1 MTKLSNQRFFAV
13 VGGVLS
19 VVVSG
24 AASAQVTAV
33 PSSSSG
39 GYSYLTDT
47 VATQLISTTSLQQM
61 LTISNA
67 VGFRMG
73 TSQLR
78 PPGMAGSG
86 QVFGMAAGSSADK
99 WNAWGSLS
107 ANNNEYR
114 NLGLDTT
121 TGVVGGDYMA
131 APALAIGVSAA
142 YDRSSGSLFGTT
154 TTGYTVAP
162 YLGWQINKDWVLDAT
177 IGWGKGDATFGAATV
192 KPDRLF
198 YGTNLSYTAWSG
210 NWQFSGKGS
219 YLYGEEKYDTAL
231 VRSTNKIGELRLGG
245 QAAYWMNG
253 FMPYLG
259 VAYIS
264 DNQSSVATGT
274 NDLGES
280 AWLWS
285 VGANFISLKNNL
297 TGGISYNSE
306 SGRSNSKRDSWM
318 LNINYRF

>member
-1 MTKLSNQRFFAV
+1 MTKLSNQQFFAV
-13 VGGVLS
+13 AGGVFS

-24 AASAQVTAV
+24 AASAQVTAS
-33 PSSSSG
+33 PSGSP
-39 GYSYLTDT
+39 SYLEDT
-47 VATQLISTTSLQQM
+47 VATQLISSTSLQQM

-67 VGFRMG
+67 IGFRMG
-73 TSQLR
+73 TSRLR

-99 WNAWGSLS
+99 WNAWGSYS

-114 NLGLDTT
+114 NLGLDVDTA
-121 TGVVGGDYMA
+121 VVGGDYLA

-142 YDRSSGSLFGTT
+142 YDRSSGTLFGTT

-177 IGWGKGDATFGAATV
+177 IGWGKGDASFGAANV

-198 YGTNLSYTAWSG
+198 YGTNLSYTTWSG

-219 YLYGEEKYDTAL
+219 YLYGEEKYNSTL
-231 VRSTNKIGELRLGG
+231 VTTKNKIDEVRLGG

-253 FMPYLG
+253 IMPYIG
-259 VAYIS
+259 ATYIS
-264 DNQSSVATGT
+264 DNQSSLTAGT
-274 NDLGES
+274 NDLGND

-285 VGANFISLKNNL
+285 VGANFISLRNNL
-297 TGGISYNSE
+297 TGGIAYSSE
-306 SGRSNSKRDSWM
+306 SGRSNSKRNSLM